1 MSPRLLFLFC
11 YRLGIC
17 GLGEEDGVGGVW
29 RGYIGGGWRL
39 FVEMDRYAIAFC
51 FLHCFFRDGEG
62 WG

>member
-1 MSPRLLFLFC
+1 
-11 YRLGIC
+11 
-17 GLGEEDGVGGVW
+17 LGEEDGVGGVW